1 MSFTTRCPACG
12 TMFKVVPDQL
22 KISDGWVRCGHCADV
37 FDATLYLQTWEA
49 PAPEP
54 QPAPAAAPA
63 AAPESPQPSGTAPA
77 SVPSETAND
86 LPTQALLA
94 PAIEEAIPQ
103 ATGVWDPSAAVIED
117 ANEPS
122 GQTLQNGWLA
132 SSDIDDGD
140 WLLAPPAEEWSPQ
153 QEAQDAAD
161 WQALQAPVAPPFE
174 SPFAPLEAVRALA
187 ESGPLD
193 FEGQLELA
201 NQPESPA
208 VASRDD
214 GADFQAELK
223 RFAAAAAGASRAV
236 EAEVKTAPPPPA
248 PVPPSA
254 PAPVPQPERV
264 SLEDDPAVQEVEPGF
279 VLQARRQAFWRS
291 PGMRAALLLLAVT
304 LTALLAA
311 QWAVQERDQLA
322 ARQPSLVPLLNLLC
336 KPSGCV
342 LQAPRNIEAVVIDS
356 STLVRRLGNF
366 CSFDL
371 VLKNSAST
379 PVAMPALEL
388 SLTDTADAVITRR
401 VFLAEELPGAPVVLP
416 AQGTQAVSLRLSLA
430 EGGASAMT
438 GYRAL
443 VFYP

>member
-1 MSFTTRCPACG
+1 
-12 TMFKVVPDQL
+12 MFKVVPDQL

-63 AAPESPQPSGTAPA
+63 AALESSAGHPFGMVPV

-86 LPTQALLA
+86 LPTQEPLT
-94 PAIEEAIPQ
+94 PAIDEAVPQ
-103 ATGVWDPSAAVIED
+103 APGVWDPSAAVIED
-117 ANEPS
+117 ANELP
-122 GQTLQNGWLA
+122 GQTPQSGWLV
-132 SSDIDDGD
+132 SSDLDDGD
-140 WLLAPPAEEWSPQ
+140 WLLAPPAEAWSPR

-161 WQALQAPVAPPFE
+161 WKALQVPVAPPFD
-174 SPFAPLEAVRALA
+174 SPFAPLEAARALA

-193 FEGQLELA
+193 FEGRLELA

-214 GADFQAELK
+214 SADFQAELK

-236 EAEVKTAPPPPA
+236 EAEVKTASPPPA
-248 PVPPSA
+248 PPPA
-254 PAPVPQPERV
+254 PAPAPKPERV
-264 SLEDDPAVQEVEPGF
+264 SLEDKLTVQEVEPGF

-291 PGMRAALLLLAVT
+291 PGMRTALLLLAVA
-304 LTALLAA
+304 LAALLAA

-336 KPSGCV
+336 EPSGCV
-342 LQAPRNIEAVVIDS
+342 LQAPRNIDAVVIDS

-366 CSFDL
+366 YSFDL

-401 VFLAEELPGAPVVLP
+401 VFLAEELPGAPAVLP
-416 AQGTQAVSLRLSLA
+416 AQSAQAVSLRLSLA
-430 EGGASAMT
+430 EGGASAMA

>member
-1 MSFTTRCPACG
+1 
-12 TMFKVVPDQL
+12 MFKVVPDQL

-54 QPAPAAAPA
+54 QPAPVAAPA
-63 AAPESPQPSGTAPA
+63 AALDSPTAHPFGMA
-77 SVPSETAND
+77 PTSVPSEAANG
-86 LPTQALLA
+86 LPTQAPLT
-94 PAIEEAIPQ
+94 PAIAEANPQ
-103 ATGVWDPSAAVIED
+103 APGVWDPSAAVIED
-117 ANEPS
+117 ANALS
-122 GQTLQNGWLA
+122 GQTAQNGWLA
-132 SSDIDDGD
+132 SADLDDGD

-161 WQALQAPVAPPFE
+161 WQALKAPVDPPFE

-254 PAPVPQPERV
+254 PAPQPERV
-264 SLEDDPAVQEVEPGF
+264 LLEDDPAVQEVEPGF

-291 PGMRAALLLLAVT
+291 PGMRSALLLLAVA
-304 LTALLAA
+304 LAALLAA

-336 KPSGCV
+336 EPSGCV
-342 LQAPRNIEAVVIDS
+342 LQAPRNIDAVVIDS

-366 CSFDL
+366 YSFDL

-401 VFLAEELPGAPVVLP
+401 VFLAEELPGAPAVLP
-416 AQGTQAVSLRLSLA
+416 AQSTQAVSLRLSLA
-430 EGGASAMT
+430 EGGASAMA

>member
-1 MSFTTRCPACG
+1 
-12 TMFKVVPDQL
+12 MFKVVPDQL

-54 QPAPAAAPA
+54 QPVPAAAPA
-63 AAPESPQPSGTAPA
+63 AALESPAGHPSGMAPA
-77 SVPSETAND
+77 SVPSETANA
-86 LPTQALLA
+86 LPSQESLT

-117 ANEPS
+117 ANELS
-122 GQTLQNGWLA
+122 GQTPQNGWLA

-153 QEAQDAAD
+153 REAQDAAD
-161 WQALQAPVAPPFE
+161 WQALQAPVDPPFE

-214 GADFQAELK
+214 SADFQAELK

-248 PVPPSA
+248 PA
-254 PAPVPQPERV
+254 PAPPSVPLPQPERV

-366 CSFDL
+366 YSFDL

-388 SLTDTADAVITRR
+388 SLTDTTDAVIARR

>member
-1 MSFTTRCPACG
+1 
-12 TMFKVVPDQL
+12 MFKVVPDQL

-366 CSFDL
+366 YSFDL

>member
-1 MSFTTRCPACG
+1 
-12 TMFKVVPDQL
+12 MFKVVPDQL

-54 QPAPAAAPA
+54 QLVPAAAPA
-63 AAPESPQPSGTAPA
+63 AASESPQPSGTAPA

-117 ANEPS
+117 ANELS
-122 GQTLQNGWLA
+122 GQTPQNGWLA

-161 WQALQAPVAPPFE
+161 WQALQAPVDPPFE
-174 SPFAPLEAVRALA
+174 SPFAPLEAVHALA

-254 PAPVPQPERV
+254 PVPQPERV

-291 PGMRAALLLLAVT
+291 PGMRSALLLLAVT
-304 LTALLAA
+304 LAALLAA

-336 KPSGCV
+336 EPSGCV
-342 LQAPRNIEAVVIDS
+342 LQAPRNIDAVVIDS

-366 CSFDL
+366 YSFDL

-401 VFLAEELPGAPVVLP
+401 VFLAEELPGAPAVLP
-416 AQGTQAVSLRLSLA
+416 AQSTQAVSLRLSLA
-430 EGGASAMT
+430 EGGASAMA

>member
-1 MSFTTRCPACG
+1 
-12 TMFKVVPDQL
+12 MFKVVPDQL

-54 QPAPAAAPA
+54 QPAPAT
-63 AAPESPQPSGTAPA
+63 APESPAGHPSGLAPT
-77 SVPSETAND
+77 SVPSEAANG
-86 LPTQALLA
+86 LPTQAPLN
-94 PAIEEAIPQ
+94 PDIEEAIPQ

-117 ANEPS
+117 ANELS
-122 GQTLQNGWLA
+122 GQTPQNGWLA

-161 WQALQAPVAPPFE
+161 LQALQALQAPVAPPFE

-193 FEGQLELA
+193 FEGRLELA

-236 EAEVKTAPPPPA
+236 EAEVKTASPPPAPPPPA
-248 PVPPSA
+248 PAPAAPVSPSA
-254 PAPVPQPERV
+254 PAPQPESV

-291 PGMRAALLLLAVT
+291 PGMRTALLLLAVA
-304 LTALLAA
+304 LAALLAA

-336 KPSGCV
+336 EPSGCV
-342 LQAPRNIEAVVIDS
+342 LQAPRNIDAVVIDS

-366 CSFDL
+366 YSFDL

-401 VFLAEELPGAPVVLP
+401 VFLAEELPGAPAVLP
-416 AQGTQAVSLRLSLA
+416 AQSTQAVSLRLSLA
-430 EGGASAMT
+430 EGGASAMA

>member
-22 KISDGWVRCGHCADV
+22 KISGGWVRCGHCADV

-49 PAPEP
+49 PAPES
-54 QPAPAAAPA
+54 QPASAAAPA
-63 AAPESPQPSGTAPA
+63 AALESSARHPLGMAPV
-77 SVPSETAND
+77 SVPSEAAND
-86 LPTQALLA
+86 LPTQEPLN
-94 PAIEEAIPQ
+94 PAIDEAIPQ
-103 ATGVWDPSAAVIED
+103 APGVWDPSAAVIED
-117 ANEPS
+117 ANELP
-122 GQTLQNGWLA
+122 GQTPQSGWLV

-140 WLLAPPAEEWSPQ
+140 WLRAPPAEEWSPQ

-161 WQALQAPVAPPFE
+161 RQALQAPVSPPFD
-174 SPFAPLEAVRALA
+174 SPFAPLEATRALA

-193 FEGQLELA
+193 FDGRLDLT

-208 VASRDD
+208 VAGRDD
-214 GADFQAELK
+214 NADFQAELA
-223 RFAAAAAGASRAV
+223 RFAAAAAGASRAI
-236 EAEVKTAPPPPA
+236 EAEVKTASPPPA
-248 PVPPSA
+248 PP
-254 PAPVPQPERV
+254 PAPLPKPERV
-264 SLEDDPAVQEVEPGF
+264 SLGDDLTVQDVEPGF
-279 VLQARRQAFWRS
+279 VLQARRQAFWHS
-291 PGMRAALLLLAVT
+291 PGVRAALLLLTVA
-304 LTALLAA
+304 LAALLTA

-322 ARQPSLVPLLNLLC
+322 ARHASLIPLLNLLC

-342 LQAPRNIEAVVIDS
+342 LQAPRDIDAVVIDS

-366 CSFDL
+366 YSFDL
-371 VLKNSAST
+371 VLKNSASM

-388 SLTDTADAVITRR
+388 SLTDAADTVIARR
-401 VFLAEELPGAPVVLP
+401 VFLAEELPGAPAVLP

-430 EGGASAMT
+430 EGGASAMV

>member
-1 MSFTTRCPACG
+1 
-12 TMFKVVPDQL
+12 MFKVVPDQL

-54 QPAPAAAPA
+54 QPEPAAAPA
-63 AAPESPQPSGTAPA
+63 AAPESPQPSGMAPA
-77 SVPSETAND
+77 SGPLETAND
-86 LPTQALLA
+86 LPTQAPLTPVIA
-94 PAIEEAIPQ
+94 EAIPQ
-103 ATGVWDPSAAVIED
+103 APGVWDPSAAVIED
-117 ANEPS
+117 ANALS
-122 GQTLQNGWLA
+122 GQTPPNGWLA
-132 SSDIDDGD
+132 SSDTDDGD

-161 WQALQAPVAPPFE
+161 WQALQAPVDPPFE

-193 FEGQLELA
+193 FEDQLELA

-248 PVPPSA
+248 PAPAPAPVPPSA
-254 PAPVPQPERV
+254 PAPAHQPERV

-291 PGMRAALLLLAVT
+291 PGMRSALLLLAVT
-304 LTALLAA
+304 LAALLAA

-366 CSFDL
+366 YSFDL
-371 VLKNSAST
+371 VIKNSAST

>member
-1 MSFTTRCPACG
+1 
-12 TMFKVVPDQL
+12 MFKVVPDQL

-54 QPAPAAAPA
+54 QPVPAAAPA
-63 AAPESPQPSGTAPA
+63 AALESPAGHPSGMAPA

-86 LPTQALLA
+86 LPTQALLT

-122 GQTLQNGWLA
+122 GQTPQNGWLA

-161 WQALQAPVAPPFE
+161 WQALQAPVDPPFE

-187 ESGPLD
+187 ESAPLD

-248 PVPPSA
+248 PA
-254 PAPVPQPERV
+254 PAPPSVPLPQPERV
-264 SLEDDPAVQEVEPGF
+264 WLEDDPAVQEVEPGF

-366 CSFDL
+366 YSFDL

-388 SLTDTADAVITRR
+388 SLTDTTDAVIARR

-416 AQGTQAVSLRLSLA
+416 AQGTQSVSLRLSLA

>member
-54 QPAPAAAPA
+54 QLVPAAAPA
-63 AAPESPQPSGTAPA
+63 AASESPQPSGTAPA

-94 PAIEEAIPQ
+94 PAIKEAIPL
-103 ATGVWDPSAAVIED
+103 ATGVWDPSDAVIED
-117 ANEPS
+117 ANELS
-122 GQTLQNGWLA
+122 GQTPQNGWLA

-161 WQALQAPVAPPFE
+161 WQALQAPVDPPFE
-174 SPFAPLEAVRALA
+174 SPFAPLEAVHALA

-254 PAPVPQPERV
+254 PVPQPERV
-264 SLEDDPAVQEVEPGF
+264 SLEDDQAVQEVEPGF

-291 PGMRAALLLLAVT
+291 PGMRSALLLLAVT
-304 LTALLAA
+304 LAALLAA

-336 KPSGCV
+336 EPSGCV
-342 LQAPRNIEAVVIDS
+342 LQAPRNIDAVVIDS

-366 CSFDL
+366 YSFDL

-401 VFLAEELPGAPVVLP
+401 VFLAEELPGAPAVLP
-416 AQGTQAVSLRLSLA
+416 AQSTQAVSLRLSLA
-430 EGGASAMT
+430 EGGASAMA

>member
-1 MSFTTRCPACG
+1 
-12 TMFKVVPDQL
+12 MFKVVPDQL

-54 QPAPAAAPA
+54 QPAPAATPSA
-63 AAPESPQPSGTAPA
+63 ALESPAGRPSGMAPA

-86 LPTQALLA
+86 LPTQVLLT

-117 ANEPS
+117 ANELS
-122 GQTLQNGWLA
+122 GQTPQNGWLA

-161 WQALQAPVAPPFE
+161 WQALQAPDDPPFE
-174 SPFAPLEAVRALA
+174 SPFAPLEAVRVLA

-193 FEGQLELA
+193 FEDQLDLA

-223 RFAAAAAGASRAV
+223 RFAAAAAGASQAI

-248 PVPPSA
+248 PAPVPPSA
-254 PAPVPQPERV
+254 PAPQPERV

-291 PGMRAALLLLAVT
+291 PGMRSALLLLAVA
-304 LTALLAA
+304 LAALLAA

-336 KPSGCV
+336 KPSGCA
-342 LQAPRNIEAVVIDS
+342 LQAPRNIDAVVIDS

-366 CSFDL
+366 YSFDL

-401 VFLAEELPGAPVVLP
+401 VFLAEELPGAPAVLP

>member
-54 QPAPAAAPA
+54 QLVPAAAPA
-63 AAPESPQPSGTAPA
+63 AASESPQPSGTAPA

-117 ANEPS
+117 ANELS
-122 GQTLQNGWLA
+122 GQTPQNGWLA

-161 WQALQAPVAPPFE
+161 WQALQAPVDPPFE
-174 SPFAPLEAVRALA
+174 SPFAPLEAVHALA

-254 PAPVPQPERV
+254 PVPQPERV

-291 PGMRAALLLLAVT
+291 PGMRSALLLLAVT
-304 LTALLAA
+304 LAALLAA

-336 KPSGCV
+336 EPSGCV
-342 LQAPRNIEAVVIDS
+342 LQAPRNIDAVVIDS

-366 CSFDL
+366 YSFDL

-401 VFLAEELPGAPVVLP
+401 VFLAEELPGAPAVLP
-416 AQGTQAVSLRLSLA
+416 AQSTQAVSLRLSLA
-430 EGGASAMT
+430 EGGASAMA

>member
-1 MSFTTRCPACG
+1 MT
-12 TMFKVVPDQL
+12 
-22 KISDGWVRCGHCADV
+22 
-37 FDATLYLQTWEA
+37 
-49 PAPEP
+49 
-54 QPAPAAAPA
+54 
-63 AAPESPQPSGTAPA
+63 
-77 SVPSETAND
+77 N
-86 LPTQALLA
+86 LLA
-94 PAIEEAIPQ
+94 VPKKIMSVLVPVKFCQAKWAHLLSRGSAIVGI
-103 ATGVWDPSAAVIED
+103 
-117 ANEPS
+117 
-122 GQTLQNGWLA
+122 
-132 SSDIDDGD
+132 
-140 WLLAPPAEEWSPQ
+140 AEQREGFDYVEQP
-153 QEAQDAAD
+153 AD
-161 WQALQAPVAPPFE
+161 WQALQAPVDPPFE

-254 PAPVPQPERV
+254 PAPAPVPQPERV
-264 SLEDDPAVQEVEPGF
+264 SLEDDQAVQEVEPGF

-291 PGMRAALLLLAVT
+291 PGMRSALLLLAVT
-304 LTALLAA
+304 LAALLAA

-322 ARQPSLVPLLNLLC
+322 ARQPPLVPLLNLLC

-366 CSFDL
+366 YSFDL

-388 SLTDTADAVITRR
+388 SLTDTTDAVIARR